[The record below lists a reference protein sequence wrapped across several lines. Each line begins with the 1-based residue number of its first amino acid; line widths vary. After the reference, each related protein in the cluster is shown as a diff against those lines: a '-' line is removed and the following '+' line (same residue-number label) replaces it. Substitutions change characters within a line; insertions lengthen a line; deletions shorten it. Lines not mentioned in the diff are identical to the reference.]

1 MGDGDGNN
9 YYIHPIITSLEIM
22 AYFYHLLSSQG
33 KDTRLRHSG
42 IHASLCT
49 VWSHVLSRLEI
60 HIPEFPPT
68 RSLARPSAHT
78 YQKFSICVAWSWRSQ
93 KGLVRVELYAGL
105 AICQPAKFKKNTTMC
120 SLMQLAKIFI
130 CVFCMWC
137 MVSMCLFNHVIHSTV
152 QVCAI
157 FQATGT
163 SQSFYTCT
171 GL

>member
-1 MGDGDGNN
+1 MV
-9 YYIHPIITSLEIM
+9 IIITHIQ
-22 AYFYHLLSSQG
+22 LLHPWKLWRTFITCCQVKGKTRAFDTLVSMSACARCGVTSYPYSRFISQNSH
-33 KDTRLRHSG
+33 RHVHWPG
-42 IHASLCT
+42 L
-49 VWSHVLSRLEI
+49 
-60 HIPEFPPT
+60 PPT
-68 RSLARPSAHT
+68 PTKNFRYALHGVGGHRRG
-78 YQKFSICVAWSWRSQ
+78 QFEWR
-93 KGLVRVELYAGL
+93 LL
-105 AICQPAKFKKNTTMC
+105 AICYPAKFKKNTTMC